1 VVVAPSW
8 RLIVRRQLRAEA
20 FGANLRIDTS
30 ANGRVM
36 DRMSPLD
43 ASFLHIE
50 NAVSHMHIG
59 SVAIFEGPAPAYE
72 EFEGMV
78 AGKLPAVPRYRQKVR
93 FVPFQLG
100 RPLWVDD
107 PHFNLGYHLRH
118 TALGAPGG
126 DRELRNLVGRVMS
139 QQLDRAKPLWEMW
152 MVDGLDRGH
161 WALVSKVHH
170 CMVDGVSGTDLLT
183 VVLDAEPEPARA
195 LPDDWHAESEPT
207 DARLVI
213 DALGA
218 LAASPYEQ
226 FRAARSATRAPRQI
240 LTQLEEVARGLRAWT
255 GVVRPTPTSS
265 MNGPI
270 GPHRRWDWA
279 RTTLTDVKTVRRA
292 LGGTVNDVVLTVLT
306 RGFRD
311 LLLSRDEDVEGRV
324 VRSLVPVSVRTPG
337 ERGTYNNRVSAM
349 IAELPVGVAAPAER
363 LGAIRAQ
370 MDALK
375 ESKQAVAAEA
385 LTSLSGFA
393 PSLLLTLG
401 TRVAMRIPQRNV
413 NTVTT
418 NVPGPQS
425 RLYACGR
432 PMMEAFPFVPLASSV
447 RIGVAIFSYN
457 GLLNYGVT
465 GDYDTA
471 PDIAVLCAG
480 VEAGMTELL
489 KLAES
494 STSGSTPGPARPRVR
509 AGGASTPGPHP

>member
-1 VVVAPSW
+1 
-8 RLIVRRQLRAEA
+8 
-20 FGANLRIDTS
+20 
-30 ANGRVM
+30 M

-50 NAVSHMHIG
+50 NAVNHMHIG
-59 SVAIFEGPAPAYE
+59 SIAIFEGPPPTYE
-72 EFEGMV
+72 EFEAMV

-100 RPLWVDD
+100 RPVWVDD

-118 TALGAPGG
+118 TALAAPGG

-139 QQLDRAKPLWEMW
+139 QQMDRHKPLWEMW
-152 MVDGLDRGH
+152 MVEGLERGD

-183 VVLDAEPEPARA
+183 VVLDAEREPSPPLPDTWQPEP
-195 LPDDWHAESEPT
+195 EPGN
-207 DARLVI
+207 ARLVA
-213 DALGA
+213 DAVTDLVR
-218 LAASPYEQ
+218 SPYEQ
-226 FRAARSATRAPRQI
+226 LRAVRAATRAPRQV
-240 LTQLEEVARGLRAWT
+240 LGQLGEFGRGMRAWT

-265 MNGPI
+265 INGPI

-279 RTTLTDVKTVRRA
+279 RTTLADVKTVRNA

-311 LLLSRDEDVEGRV
+311 LLLSRDENVDGRV
-324 VRSLVPVSVRTPG
+324 IRTLVPVSVRTPG

-349 IAELPVGVAAPAER
+349 IAELPVGVEDPVAR
-363 LGAIRAQ
+363 LRAIREQ
-370 MDALK
+370 MDGLK
-375 ESKQAVAAEA
+375 ESKQAVAGEM

-393 PSLLLTLG
+393 PSLLLALG

-418 NVPGPQS
+418 NVPGPQQQ
-425 RLYACGR
+425 LFACGR
-432 PMMEAFPFVPLASSV
+432 AMLEAFPFVPLASSV
-447 RIGVAIFSYN
+447 RVGVAIFSYY
-457 GLLNYGVT
+457 GMLNYGVT

-471 PDIAVLCAG
+471 PDIAVLG
-480 VEAGMTELL
+480 SGIEAGMRELL
-489 KLAES
+489 KVAE
-494 STSGSTPGPARPRVR
+494 PIP
-509 AGGASTPGPHP
+509 

>member
-1 VVVAPSW
+1 
-8 RLIVRRQLRAEA
+8 
-20 FGANLRIDTS
+20 
-30 ANGRVM
+30 M

-59 SVAIFEGPAPAYE
+59 SVAIFEGPAPSYE
-72 EFEGMV
+72 EFEAMI

-93 FVPFQLG
+93 FVPLQLG

-118 TALGAPGG
+118 TALASPGG

-139 QQLDRAKPLWEMW
+139 QQLDRHKPLWEMW
-152 MVDGLDRGH
+152 MVDGLDSGH

-183 VVLDAEPEPARA
+183 VVLDAEPEPAPA
-195 LPDDWHAESEPT
+195 LPDDWHAEAEPT
-207 DARLVI
+207 DARLVV
-213 DALGA
+213 DALAA
-218 LAASPYEQ
+218 LVASPYEQ
-226 FRAARSATRAPRQI
+226 LRAARSATRAPRQV
-240 LTQLEEVARGLRAWT
+240 LTQFTEVASGLRAWT
-255 GVVRPTPTSS
+255 GVVRRTPPSS
-265 MNGPI
+265 INGPI

-279 RTTLTDVKTVRRA
+279 RSTIVDVKTVRRA

-311 LLLSRDEDVEGRV
+311 LLMSRGEDVEDRV
-324 VRSLVPVSVRTPG
+324 VRTLVPVSVRTPG

-349 IAELPVGVAAPAER
+349 IAELPVGLASPAAR
-363 LGAIRAQ
+363 LSAIREQ

-393 PSLLLTLG
+393 PSMLLALG

-425 RLYACGR
+425 RLFACGR
-432 PMMEAFPFVPLASSV
+432 TMVEAFPFVPLASNV

-489 KLAES
+489 KLAQ
-494 STSGSTPGPARPRVR
+494 
-509 AGGASTPGPHP
+509 